1 MMSKSMSVIIL
12 SVIILFAFLPLAFAQ
27 EETSEETPEV
37 KCPDGYVC
45 TINDNTS
52 RVDSNTDSTTTVIS
66 PPPSAIAPS
75 INSTNSDLCTVGVS
89 GAVQTQIF
97 GMSSGKTTIDVNCEK
112 LKNARQLYNMG
123 MKVAAVSV
131 MCQDPRVFEAMMQ
144 AGTPCPYDGMIGS
157 QAKAAWEENPQD
169 VPGEKNKKKPMDEK
183 TKQTLIGVSGMGLM
197 FLLLLL

>member
-1 MMSKSMSVIIL
+1 MMSKSLSVIIL
-12 SVIILFAFLPLAFAQ
+12 SVIILFAFLPTAFAQ
-27 EETSEETPEV
+27 EETAEV

-52 RVDSNTDSTTTVIS
+52 RVDSNTDSKTTVIS

-75 INSTNSDLCTVGVS
+75 INATNSDLCTVGVS

>member
-1 MMSKSMSVIIL
+1 MMSKTMSVIIV
-12 SVIILFAFLPLAFAQ
+12 SVIILFALLPLAYAQ
-27 EETSEETPEV
+27 EESGEESGEV

-52 RVDSNTDSTTTVIS
+52 RVDSNTNSTTTVIS

>member
-1 MMSKSMSVIIL
+1 MMSKLMLYV
-12 SVIILFAFLPLAFAQ
+12 ILFIIAMASVPIVFAQ
-27 EETSEETPEV
+27 EETEEV

-52 RVDSNTDSTTTVIS
+52 RIDSNTDSTTKVIS

-75 INSTNSDLCTVGVS
+75 INVTNSDLCTVGVS

-97 GMSSGKTTIDVNCEK
+97 GISSGQTTIDVNCEK

-183 TKQTLIGVSGMGLM
+183 TKQTLIGVGGMSLLA
-197 FLLLLL
+197 LLLLL

>member
-1 MMSKSMSVIIL
+1 MMSKTMSVVIL

-27 EETSEETPEV
+27 EETPEV

-169 VPGEKNKKKPMDEK
+169 IPGEKNKKKPMDEK

>member
-1 MMSKSMSVIIL
+1 MMSKFMLYV
-12 SVIILFAFLPLAFAQ
+12 ILFIIIVVAFLPTAFAQ
-27 EETSEETPEV
+27 EETEEV

-52 RVDSNTDSTTTVIS
+52 RVDSNTNSTTTVIS

>member
-1 MMSKSMSVIIL
+1 MSKTMSVVIL

-27 EETSEETPEV
+27 EETPEV

-169 VPGEKNKKKPMDEK
+169 IPGEKNKKKPMDEK

>member
-1 MMSKSMSVIIL
+1 MIFRAIL
-12 SVIILFAFLPLAFAQ
+12 TCTFFILALLPFVGMAISQ
-27 EETSEETPEV
+27 EAIE
-37 KCPDGYVC
+37 CPDGYVC

-75 INSTNSDLCTVGVS
+75 INATNSDLCTVGVS

-183 TKQTLIGVSGMGLM
+183 TKQTLIGVGGMSLLA
-197 FLLLLL
+197 LLLLL

>member
-12 SVIILFAFLPLAFAQ
+12 SIIILFAFLPLAFAQ
-27 EETSEETPEV
+27 EETSEV

>member
-1 MMSKSMSVIIL
+1 MMSKLMSYVIL
-12 SVIILFAFLPLAFAQ
+12 SIFMTVAFLSTAYAQ
-27 EETSEETPEV
+27 EETEEV

-52 RVDSNTDSTTTVIS
+52 RVDSNTDSTTKVIS

-75 INSTNSDLCTVGVS
+75 INVTNSDLCTVGVS

-97 GMSSGKTTIDVNCEK
+97 GISSGQTTIDVNCEK

-183 TKQTLIGVSGMGLM
+183 TKQTLIGMGGMSLLA
-197 FLLLLL
+197 LLLLL

>member
-1 MMSKSMSVIIL
+1 MIFRTIL
-12 SVIILFAFLPLAFAQ
+12 TCTFFILALLPFVDMAISQ
-27 EETSEETPEV
+27 EAIE
-37 KCPDGYVC
+37 CPDGYVC

-75 INSTNSDLCTVGVS
+75 INATNSDLCTVGVS

-183 TKQTLIGVSGMGLM
+183 TKQTLIGVGGMSLLA
-197 FLLLLL
+197 LLLLL

>member
-1 MMSKSMSVIIL
+1 MSKLMSYVIL
-12 SVIILFAFLPLAFAQ
+12 SIFMTVAFLSTAYAQ
-27 EETSEETPEV
+27 EETEEV

-52 RVDSNTDSTTTVIS
+52 RVDSNTDSTTKVIS

-75 INSTNSDLCTVGVS
+75 INVTNSDLCTVGVS

-97 GMSSGKTTIDVNCEK
+97 GISSGQTTIDVNCEK

-183 TKQTLIGVSGMGLM
+183 TKQTLIGMGGMSLLA
-197 FLLLLL
+197 LLLLL